1 MDDIGPRRSPAF
13 YWAGFLSHLVSNF
26 KKRCQFGPFQSPFS
40 QTNRSVSK
48 AQTVESSQIGENVRA
63 RKHFVSARRTLRGGG
78 CDADG
83 ARCAWDSDCSISAFQ
98 LSWKLSRN
106 AETPPTGRE
115 RPPASPV
122 WTPHCSQAQGP
133 WRPIASCA
141 SFHDTV
147 IHAEGS
153 PPGAWLLKE
162 HPCGSGIM

>member
-26 KKRCQFGPFQSPFS
+26 KKRCQFGLFQSPFS

-98 LSWKLSRN
+98 LSRKLSRN
-106 AETPPTGRE
+106 AETPPTGRAE
-115 RPPASPV
+115 APRLACLDSTLFPGTGAVEAHQVLRFVPRYS
-122 WTPHCSQAQGP
+122 H
-133 WRPIASCA
+133 SCRGEPSRGLA
-141 SFHDTV
+141 T
-147 IHAEGS
+147 
-153 PPGAWLLKE
+153 
-162 HPCGSGIM
+162 